1 MATTLEELE
10 RRLNR
15 VEEELKLWRPQI
27 EESPAQR
34 GARLLWQARH
44 EAHISALMAKVMQ
57 ESGVGGEPVGAERLR
72 EMILAT
78 GVTPENNEFSRSL
91 IEAREE

>member
-15 VEEELKLWRPQI
+15 IEEELKLWRPQTG
-27 EESPAQR
+27 ESPAQR
-34 GARLLWQARH
+34 GARLLRNARQD
-44 EAHISALMAKVMQ
+44 AHISALTTKAMQ
-57 ESGVGGEPVGAERLR
+57 ESGIDGEPVGAERLR
-72 EMILAT
+72 EIILAA
-78 GVTPENNEFSRSL
+78 GVMPENNEFSRSL